1 MTKPGFTRVFI
12 PSRNKT
18 TRIRTGL
25 ANNPNYLER
34 NGMVL
39 MPDPVA
45 PPVAPP
51 VAVNPHIE
59 GTAPKQGIS
68 FDDIAYVENSESI
81 KAMIERGEAVIL
93 EGVGGVNTT
102 IVPNPTKPTP
112 PQPKTTNTKT
122 K

>member
-1 MTKPGFTRVFI
+1 MTKPGFVRVFI

-45 PPVAPP
+45 PPKLPP
-51 VAVNPHIE
+51 PFQDVTIHEGSNDAEVIKTQIE
-59 GTAPKQGIS
+59 NGELVLLNSVIGTK
-68 FDDIAYVENSESI
+68 SI
-81 KAMIERGEAVIL
+81 V
-93 EGVGGVNTT
+93 
-102 IVPNPTKPTP
+102 VPNTP
-112 PQPKTTNTKT
+112 TNTPTNKR
-122 K
+122 KSI